1 MSRVTGTYT
10 AEESGAFV
18 ELFDL
23 EPYGPGP
30 LDRLQFA
37 VKDLIDVKGLK
48 SVCGNPDWGETHPVA
63 PANAV
68 CVEQFL
74 AAGAR
79 SIGKTA
85 IDELAMGLL
94 GENFFFGT
102 R

>member
-1 MSRVTGTYT
+1 MSRVKGTYT

-48 SVCGNPDWGETHPVA
+48 SVCGNPD
-63 PANAV
+63 
-68 CVEQFL
+68 
-74 AAGAR
+74 
-79 SIGKTA
+79 
-85 IDELAMGLL
+85 
-94 GENFFFGT
+94 
-102 R
+102 